1 MDGVAVDV
9 AQQEHNNNKCYN
21 LVFRYRYRYRCIWL
35 EVGGCVSWKFLF
47 FLMWVAN
54 MDNSGFFERN

>member
-1 MDGVAVDV
+1 MVWLLMWL
-9 AQQEHNNNKCYN
+9 NKN
-21 LVFRYRYRYRCIWL
+21 ITIINVTIQFLDIDIDIDCIWL
-35 EVGGCVSWKFLF
+35 EVGGYVSWKFLF